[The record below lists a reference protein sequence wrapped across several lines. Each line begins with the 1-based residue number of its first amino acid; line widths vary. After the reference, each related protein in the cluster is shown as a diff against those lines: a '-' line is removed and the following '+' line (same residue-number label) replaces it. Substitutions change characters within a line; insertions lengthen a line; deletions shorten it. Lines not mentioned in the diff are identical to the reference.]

1 MDNNEKVF
9 FSVGDGLSDK
19 RDVILAQE
27 LEKNIVSDDI
37 LSKFVDVIEESL
49 SKFVKIKNLVIYSN
63 LNLEKDFE
71 IPDFHKI
78 VLSVKIAKLA
88 IHEKLEIWDQ
98 LDDFIR
104 TEIEKKCASY
114 KE

>member
-1 MDNNEKVF
+1 M
-9 FSVGDGLSDK
+9 
-19 RDVILAQE
+19 ILAQE
-27 LEKNIVSDDI
+27 LEKNIVSDDMF
-37 LSKFVDVIEESL
+37 SKFVDIIEESL
-49 SKFVKIKNLVIYSN
+49 LKFVKIKNLVISSN

-71 IPDFHKI
+71 IPNLRKI